1 MDFTAVNR
9 QTRNVEKSL
18 FEGFEYGYNDGVYD
32 ASMSR
37 ANAYGVLYGGST
49 QFATR
54 QRLTYKLISNWL
66 SYIDYL
72 WVKQLTASPEVYME
86 RGNNFLPIQISTNT
100 WTEKKRYAD
109 KTYNLEL
116 DIEIS
121 NNINSQFR

>member
-1 MDFTAVNR
+1 
-9 QTRNVEKSL
+9 
-18 FEGFEYGYNDGVYD
+18 
-32 ASMSR
+32 
-37 ANAYGVLYGGST
+37 
-49 QFATR
+49 
-54 QRLTYKLISNWL
+54 LTYRLISDWL
-66 SYIDYL
+66 SYVDYL
-72 WVKQLTASPEVYME
+72 WVKQLTASPEVYLE